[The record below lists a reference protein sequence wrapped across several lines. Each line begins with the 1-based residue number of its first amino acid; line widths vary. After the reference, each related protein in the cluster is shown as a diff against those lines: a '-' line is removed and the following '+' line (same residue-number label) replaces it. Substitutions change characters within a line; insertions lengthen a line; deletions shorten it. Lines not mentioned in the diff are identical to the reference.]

1 MEPFIKHLLNEEDT
15 RQDTYRQY
23 RDYYDGRQG
32 VILTDRQRRYLH
44 VPADKE
50 FSANYMHI
58 VVDSVV
64 TRLSVN
70 RFDVIGDA
78 ALTKVLNGWMRQM
91 KINSIQNGVH
101 TAAIRDGDSYG
112 FCDWNRKRNVPV
124 LIPHLAYDGR
134 DGAHAYYSPE
144 QIEPVVFAK
153 RWTVEEAWSGNKL
166 GMRRMNLYF
175 ADRVERYW
183 ANAQTG
189 VMDWLPW
196 SGNGLAPVEPYPFGF
211 PLVHFTNRARGFRYG
226 LSELEPGIPMQDALN
241 KAIVDLLG
249 AADASG
255 FRVMT
260 MIGGDPTG
268 LSLAPGSWVYLD
280 EKAPDEAAISYIPG
294 EPLRP
299 HIEVIDNFV
308 QRIGQVTDT
317 PLSYFQQ
324 SGQMASEGTHRQHEA
339 RMLAKVR
346 TASVELGEQW
356 EDIMRACIRLSN
368 HYAGTMYNEE
378 AEINTIWGDFDIR
391 DAEEKAKVRAETMK
405 IYTEALVGVEQAA
418 IASGHTEDAAKKM
431 AEMEYVNMEREAR
444 TNDAATSAESESADN

>member
-1 MEPFIKHLLNEEDT
+1 
-15 RQDTYRQY
+15 
-23 RDYYDGRQG
+23 
-32 VILTDRQRRYLH
+32 
-44 VPADKE
+44 
-50 FSANYMHI
+50 
-58 VVDSVV
+58 
-64 TRLSVN
+64 
-70 RFDVIGDA
+70 
-78 ALTKVLNGWMRQM
+78 
-91 KINSIQNGVH
+91 
-101 TAAIRDGDSYG
+101 
-112 FCDWNRKRNVPV
+112 
-124 LIPHLAYDGR
+124 
-134 DGAHAYYSPE
+134 
-144 QIEPVVFAK
+144 
-153 RWTVEEAWSGNKL
+153 
-166 GMRRMNLYF
+166 
-175 ADRVERYW
+175 
-183 ANAQTG
+183 
-189 VMDWLPW
+189 
-196 SGNGLAPVEPYPFGF
+196 
-211 PLVHFTNRARGFRYG
+211 
-226 LSELEPGIPMQDALN
+226 
-241 KAIVDLLG
+241 
-249 AADASG
+249 
-255 FRVMT
+255 MT

-444 TNDAATSAESESADN
+444 TDDATTSAEPESADN